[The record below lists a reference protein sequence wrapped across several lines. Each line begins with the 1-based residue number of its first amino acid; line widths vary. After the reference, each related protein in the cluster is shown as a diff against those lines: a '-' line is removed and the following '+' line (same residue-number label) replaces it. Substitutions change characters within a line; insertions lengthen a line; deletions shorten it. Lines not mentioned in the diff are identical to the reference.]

1 MVSVIALTG
10 CSSTKYQ
17 SENNPG
23 GMVNPG
29 QQTSISEQ
37 RATEDF
43 KRDGIKI
50 IYGMFSNSIQAIE
63 VTGYAPVWGNSANAI
78 ESSYKVAEL
87 DAKRK
92 LNDFINKESIVS
104 STSVQMITNNLE
116 KASDNKNNIIANNN
130 GVSETGIYTS
140 DTDVDGAIATNQNM
154 DQNSNRAIRQD
165 AYRIAS
171 RLQQNIRTS
180 SRGILGGLRMI
191 DNEVVGN
198 GRNVKVVFR
207 WDKKNEQGIIDV
219 RKSMMR

>member
-1 MVSVIALTG
+1 MNFKLITLVGALVLAG
-10 CSSTKYQ
+10 CSSPKYQ
-17 SENNPG
+17 SESNPG
-23 GMVNPG
+23 GQVNPG
-29 QQTSISEQ
+29 QQTAISEQ

-50 IYGMFSNSIQAIE
+50 IYGMFSGSIEAIE
-63 VTGYAPVWGNSANAI
+63 VTGYAPVWGNSASAV

-92 LNDFINKESIVS
+92 LNDFINKESITS
-104 STSVQMITNNLE
+104 STSVEIISHNLE
-116 KASDNKNNIIANNN
+116 KASDNKTNGIANNT
-130 GVSETGIYTS
+130 GVSTS
-140 DTDVDGAIATNQNM
+140 DTETSGAINQ
-154 DQNSNRAIRQD
+154 AVRQD
-165 AYRIAS
+165 SLNISS

-191 DNEVVGN
+191 DNEVVGG

-207 WDKKNEQGIIDV
+207 WDKKNETGIIDV

>member
-1 MVSVIALTG
+1 MNFKLITLVSVMALAG
-10 CSSTKYQ
+10 CSSPNYQ
-17 SENNPG
+17 SQSNPSG
-23 GMVNPG
+23 QVNPG
-29 QQTSISEQ
+29 QQTAISEQ

-50 IYGMFSNSIQAIE
+50 IYGMFSGGIEAIE
-63 VTGYAPVWGNSANAI
+63 VTGYAPVWGNSASAI

-92 LNDFINKESIVS
+92 LNDFINKESITS
-104 STSVQMITNNLE
+104 STSVEIISHNLE
-116 KASDNKNNIIANNN
+116 KATDNKTNNIANNTS
-130 GVSETGIYTS
+130 VSTS
-140 DTDVDGAIATNQNM
+140 DTETTGQINQ
-154 DQNSNRAIRQD
+154 AIRQD
-165 AYRIAS
+165 ALNISS

-207 WDKKNEQGIIDV
+207 WDKKNETGILDV

>member
-1 MVSVIALTG
+1 MALAG
-10 CSSTKYQ
+10 CSSPNYQ
-17 SENNPG
+17 SQSNPSG
-23 GMVNPG
+23 QVNPG
-29 QQTSISEQ
+29 QQTAISEQ

-50 IYGMFSNSIQAIE
+50 IYGMFSGGIEAIE

-92 LNDFINKESIVS
+92 LNDFINKESITS
-104 STSVQMITNNLE
+104 STSVEIISHNLE
-116 KASDNKNNIIANNN
+116 KATDNKTNNIANNTS
-130 GVSETGIYTS
+130 VSTS
-140 DTDVDGAIATNQNM
+140 DTETTGQINQ
-154 DQNSNRAIRQD
+154 AIRQD
-165 AYRIAS
+165 ALNISS

-207 WDKKNEQGIIDV
+207 WDKKNETGILDV

>member
-1 MVSVIALTG
+1 MKFKLITVISIMALAG
-10 CSSTKYQ
+10 CSSPKYQ
-17 SENNPG
+17 SESNPG
-23 GMVNPG
+23 GAVNPG

-50 IYGMFSNSIQAIE
+50 IYGMFSGGIEAIE
-63 VTGYAPVWGNSANAI
+63 VTGYAPVWGNSASAI
-78 ESSYKVAEL
+78 DSSYKVAEL

-92 LNDFINKESIVS
+92 LNDFINKESITS
-104 STSVQMITNNLE
+104 STSVEIISKNLE
-116 KASDNKNNIIANNN
+116 KATDNKSNNIANNT
-130 GVSETGIYTS
+130 GAVSTS
-140 DTDVDGAIATNQNM
+140 DTETNGQIN
-154 DQNSNRAIRQD
+154 QAVRQD
-165 AYRIAS
+165 ALAISS

-207 WDKKNEQGIIDV
+207 WDKKNETGILDV

>member
-1 MVSVIALTG
+1 MNFKLITLVSVMALAG
-10 CSSTKYQ
+10 CSSPNYQ
-17 SENNPG
+17 SQSNPSG
-23 GMVNPG
+23 QVNPG
-29 QQTSISEQ
+29 QQTAISEQ

-50 IYGMFSNSIQAIE
+50 IYGMFSGGIEAIE
-63 VTGYAPVWGNSANAI
+63 VTGYAPVWGNSASAI

-92 LNDFINKESIVS
+92 LNDFINKESITS
-104 STSVQMITNNLE
+104 STSVEIISHNLE
-116 KASDNKNNIIANNN
+116 KATDNKTNNIANNTS
-130 GVSETGIYTS
+130 VSTS
-140 DTDVDGAIATNQNM
+140 DTETTGQINQ
-154 DQNSNRAIRQD
+154 AIRQD
-165 AYRIAS
+165 ALNISS

-180 SRGILGGLRMI
+180 SRGILGGLRMV

-207 WDKKNEQGIIDV
+207 WDKKNETGILDV

>member
-1 MVSVIALTG
+1 MNFKLITLVGALVLAG
-10 CSSTKYQ
+10 CSSPNYQ
-17 SENNPG
+17 SQSNPG
-23 GMVNPG
+23 GQVNPG

-50 IYGMFSNSIQAIE
+50 VYGMFSGSIEAIE
-63 VTGYAPVWGNSANAI
+63 VTGYAPVWGNSASAV

-92 LNDFINKESIVS
+92 LNDFINKENVTS
-104 STSVQMITNNLE
+104 STSVEIISKNLE
-116 KASDNKNNIIANNN
+116 KASDNKTNNIGNNTG
-130 GVSETGIYTS
+130 GVSTS
-140 DTDVDGAIATNQNM
+140 DTETSGSVNQ
-154 DQNSNRAIRQD
+154 AVRQD
-165 AYRIAS
+165 ALIISS

-191 DNEVVGN
+191 DNEVVGG

-207 WDKKNEQGIIDV
+207 WDKKNEKGIIDV